1 MELRDQVVVVTGGA
15 SGIGRAL
22 ALQSAAEGAE
32 GVVVADL
39 DITGATA
46 VAREIGPGAVAVACD
61 VADPDHAEALIAV
74 AADAFGGRLVDVY
87 FANAGIG
94 LGEGIGD
101 EGDWAMAVDVNVAAH
116 VIAARALLP
125 GWLDRGRGAFVST
138 ASAAGLLSQ
147 IGSAPYAVT
156 KHAAVAFSE
165 WLSITYGSR
174 GIHVS
179 CLCPMGVRTPL
190 LDNGTKAVEVVKA
203 SGAVLEPSAVAE
215 ITMETLRAEQ
225 FLILPHPEVLDFMR
239 HKTTD
244 YDRWLSGM
252 RRLQAAILSEAP

>member
-32 GVVVADL
+32 GIVVADL
-39 DITGATA
+39 DQAAAAA
-46 VAREIGPGAVAVACD
+46 VAGEIGPGAVAVACD

-74 AADAFGGRLVDVY
+74 AADAFGGRQVDVY

-101 EGDWAMAVDVNVAAH
+101 PGEWAAAVDVNVAAH
-116 VIAARALLP
+116 VVAATALLP
-125 GWLDRGRGAFVST
+125 GWLERGRGTFVST

-165 WLSITYGSR
+165 WLSITYGAR

-179 CLCPMGVRTPL
+179 CLCPMGVKTPL
-190 LDNGTKAVEVVKA
+190 LDNGSTAVEVVKA
-203 SGAVLEPSAVAE
+203 SGAVLDPQVVAE
-215 ITMETLRAEQ
+215 ITMATLRAEQ
-225 FLILPHPEVLDFMR
+225 FLILPHPEVLDFIR
-239 HKTTD
+239 HKATD
-244 YDRWLSGM
+244 YDRWINGM

>member
-1 MELRDQVVVVTGGA
+1 MELREQVVVVTGAA

-22 ALQSAAEGAE
+22 ALASAAEGAA
-32 GVVVADL
+32 GVVVADV
-39 DITGATA
+39 DMAGATA

-61 VADPDHAEALIAV
+61 VADPDHGEALIAV

-101 EGDWAMAVDVNVAAH
+101 PGEWAMAVDVNVAAH
-116 VIAARALLP
+116 VVAATALLP
-125 GWLDRGRGAFVST
+125 GWLERGRGTFVST

-147 IGSAPYAVT
+147 IGLAPYAVT

-165 WLSITYGSR
+165 WLSITYGAR

-179 CLCPMGVRTPL
+179 CLCPMGVATPL
-190 LDNGTKAVEVVKA
+190 LDNGSTAVEVVKA
-203 SGAVLEPSAVAE
+203 SGAVLEPQAVAE
-215 ITMETLRAEQ
+215 ITMATLRAEQ
-225 FLILPHPEVLDFMR
+225 FLILPHPEVLDYIR
-239 HKTTD
+239 HKAAD
-244 YDRWLSGM
+244 YDRWIGGM